1 MTLNFPLWRR
11 GIEGEVIVEKPPSDR
26 NYEKPTVRKEL
37 C

>member
-1 MTLNFPLWRR
+1 MD
-11 GIEGEVIVEKPPSDR
+11 EGEVIVEKPPSDR